1 MDKTTELKPIE
12 HDEYISLRVSGN
24 QMTKSEGYNLE
35 YVLTSLNSTES
46 MIKKS
51 YLHIKGGTRFTK
63 EDKQYLNL
71 KIMEFKEGS
80 LIYDLMAVYSD
91 IIIPTIPVI
100 AGNKELIWTSIKAS
114 YEFLKTKISAAK
126 EGKELVVN
134 QTTDTGGANVS
145 IHNVTDSTV
154 EVNIYPGIDKLA
166 NNLAADFYNLAKKVD
181 GEQLEAIEFTNT
193 VNNEQI
199 YLTTEDREL
208 FSKSTYTEDSIV
220 KVSGKVYGSDYLSKT
235 GKIEIIETS
244 DPNLVCGE
252 TYPFKGENKLGTE
265 STWKQMYL
273 EKQTYFCKKRIE
285 INTTK
290 DPIINVLELIIVD
303 IDNQME
309 NVELV

>member
-12 HDEYISLRVSGN
+12 YDEYISLRVSGN
-24 QMTKSEGYNLE
+24 QMTKSEGYKLE

-63 EDKQYLNL
+63 EDKQYLDL

-91 IIIPTIPVI
+91 VIIPTIPVI
-100 AGNKELIWTSIKAS
+100 AGNKELIWSSIKAS

-126 EGKELVVN
+126 EGKELVVS

-145 IHNVTDSTV
+145 IQNITDSTV

-166 NNLAADFYNLAKKVD
+166 NNLAPDFYNLAKKVD
-181 GEQLEAIEFTNT
+181 GEQLESIEFTNT

-220 KVSGKVYGSDYLSKT
+220 KVSGKVYGSDYISKT

-244 DPNLVCGE
+244 DPNLVCGK

-265 STWKQMYL
+265 GTWKQMYL

-290 DPIINVLELIIVD
+290 DPIINVLELIIVG
-303 IDNQME
+303 IDNQVE